1 MSTAPDAPDVPS
13 PLTPAAADSLFRLR
27 GRTPIAPSDVLLSV
41 LIPVFNEVETLEAL
55 IELVHGTPIR
65 KEIICVDDGSTDGSG
80 SVLERLLGTGRIQRL
95 LRHEVNRG
103 KGAAVRA
110 ALAMSVGNV
119 VIVQDADLE
128 YDPADWPR
136 IIEPILDGR
145 ADAVFGSRFIGGMH
159 RVVDF
164 WHRLGNRTVTTFSN
178 MLSNAHLTDAMTC
191 YKTMRGELARS
202 LPLSSDRFGIDSEV
216 TAYLAHGGARIFE
229 VPVSYSR
236 RSYARGKKIRWHDG
250 LAALAH
256 IVRFNIRAWRWRSA
270 RSGAVPAESGRALG
284 A

>member
-1 MSTAPDAPDVPS
+1 MSTAPGASDAAP
-13 PLTPAAADSLFRLR
+13 PLPPTAADSLFRLR

-41 LIPVFNEVETLEAL
+41 LIPVYNEVETLEPL

-65 KEIICVDDGSTDGSG
+65 KEIICIDDGSTDGSG
-80 SVLERLLGTGRIQRL
+80 EVLERLLGTGRIHRL

-110 ALAMSVGNV
+110 ALAISMGSV

-145 ADAVFGSRFIGGMH
+145 ADAVFGSRFMGGMH

-164 WHRLGNRTVTTFSN
+164 WHRLGNRAVTTFSN

-202 LPLSSDRFGIDSEV
+202 LPLASNRFGIDSEL
-216 TAYLAHGGARIFE
+216 TAYLAHGGSRIFE

-256 IVRFNIRAWRWRSA
+256 IVRFNVRAWRWRA
-270 RSGAVPAESGRALG
+270 TRSRLSPPDVGGTRDA
-284 A
+284 